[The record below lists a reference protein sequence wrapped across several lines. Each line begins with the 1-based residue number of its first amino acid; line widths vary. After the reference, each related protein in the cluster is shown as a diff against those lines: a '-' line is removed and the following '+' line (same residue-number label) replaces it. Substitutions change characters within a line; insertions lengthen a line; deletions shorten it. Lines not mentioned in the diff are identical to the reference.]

1 MKSTFIFTVIL
12 VILLSCSLSYAQ
24 LAQEVDVSGS
34 PNPVGSGARA
44 LGMGG
49 AFIGVADDA
58 TAASWNP
65 GGLIQLETPEISV
78 VISAERL
85 TEERSFRNNP
95 GASGEYD
102 VTLYDLNYF
111 SLAYPFTWR
120 ERNYIVSLNY
130 QTLYN
135 FNKTHNYNYQFSNT
149 STSQIETSLK
159 IIDRLTE
166 HSGPRQT
173 SHYTDG
179 YLKAISPAFAVQIT
193 PAFSLGLTV
202 NYFHPSSGSEWDTSR
217 SDRFDGQRTETIT
230 VSDIPPLPPNPVITE
245 TTYSSDLST
254 EYFDEYRFESSINPL
269 DIFSKEVS
277 YNVGFLWYI
286 NSKFTLGGVY
296 KAPFEAEI
304 KYREM
309 FGYSLY
315 DVNIADPTDLVSSS
329 VPLTVIS
336 DESQEMHMPASY
348 GLGLA
353 VRFTDEFSMAL
364 DLYRTDWQDFLLR
377 QASGR
382 EISLITG
389 QEISRSNTEA
399 THQVRVGA
407 EYLFILKNKYIVPLR
422 GGIFYDPEPTEN
434 DPDEFY
440 GFSIGGGLAVGS
452 IVLDAAYQFRWGSNV
467 RKVRLG
473 NEEIGQDV
481 GQHTVYVSLI
491 YHF

>member
-1 MKSTFIFTVIL
+1 MRSIVIL
-12 VILLSCSLSYAQ
+12 CLLIFLYCGSSYAQ

-65 GGLIQLETPEISV
+65 GGLIQLETPEVSV
-78 VISAERL
+78 VVSGETLIEDR
-85 TEERSFRNNP
+85 TFRNNP

-111 SLAYPFTWR
+111 SLAYPFTLK

-135 FNKTHNYNYQFSNT
+135 FNKTHIYNYRFQST
-149 STSQIETSLK
+149 TTSQLETSLK
-159 IIDRLTE
+159 IIDRITE
-166 HSGPRQT
+166 QSGPRHT
-173 SHYTDG
+173 AHDTDG

-193 PAFSLGLTV
+193 PSFSLGLTF
-202 NYFHPSSGSEWDTSR
+202 NYFHPSTGSEWDTSR
-217 SDRFDGQRTETIT
+217 LDNYNGSRTETIT
-230 VSDIPPLPPNPVITE
+230 VSDKPPLPPNPVSTV

-269 DIFSKEVS
+269 DIFSKEAS
-277 YNVGFLWYI
+277 YNIGFLWYI
-286 NSKFTLGGVY
+286 NNYFTLGGVY

-304 KYREM
+304 AYREM
-309 FGYSLY
+309 FGYSLF
-315 DVNIADPTDLVSSS
+315 DVNVNDPTDLVSSS
-329 VPLTVIS
+329 FPLTVIS
-336 DESQEMHMPASY
+336 NEIQEMHMPASY

-353 VRFTDEFSMAL
+353 VRFNDEFSMAL
-364 DLYRTDWQDFLLR
+364 DVYRTDWQDFLLR

-389 QEISRSNTEA
+389 QEISRSNTEP

-422 GGIFYDPEPTEN
+422 GGLFYDPEPTEN

-440 GFSIGGGLAVGS
+440 GFSMGGGIAVGS
-452 IVLDAAYQFRWGSNV
+452 FVFDAAYQFRWGNNV

-473 NEEIGQDV
+473 GEEIGQDV
-481 GQHTVYVSLI
+481 RQHTVYVSLI